1 MGSKRV
7 DLNSDVGESFGAYK
21 IGTDE
26 EVLKYVTSANIACGF
41 HAGDPMVMERTVD
54 IAVENGV
61 AIGAHPGYPDLMGFG
76 RREMRLTPKEAK
88 ACVKYQLGALM
99 AFVTAKGL
107 RVRHVKAHGALYNMA
122 AVDQDLAVAIA
133 EAVFE
138 VDREI
143 ILLALAKSQMVKAA
157 SDVGLR
163 VAEEV
168 FADRAYNP
176 DGTLVPRDKPGAMIH
191 DEDVAVR
198 RVIEMIDSGTV
209 RSIDGTDIEIK
220 ADSVC
225 VHGDNPKALAF
236 VERIRRELVT
246 AGIVVRHL

>member
-7 DLNSDVGESFGAYK
+7 DLNSDVGESFGAYRV
-21 IGTDE
+21 GMDE

-76 RREMRLTPKEAK
+76 RREMRLTPKEVK

-107 RVRHVKAHGALYNMA
+107 KVQHVKAHGALYNMA
-122 AVDQDLAVAIA
+122 AVDHDLAVAIA
-133 EAVFE
+133 EAVSE

-143 ILLALAKSQMVKAA
+143 ILLALAKSKMIDAA
-157 SDVGLR
+157 TELGLNA
-163 VAEEV
+163 AEEV
-168 FADRAYNP
+168 FADRAYND
-176 DGTLVPRDKPGAMIH
+176 DGTLVPRDRPGAMIENE
-191 DEDVAVR
+191 DEAVN
-198 RVIEMIDSGTV
+198 RVIGMIDKGRV
-209 RSIDGTDIEIK
+209 KSITGKEVEIK
-220 ADSVC
+220 ADSIC
-225 VHGDNPKALAF
+225 VHGDNPKAVSL
-236 VERIRRELVT
+236 VRRIRIGLEKE
-246 AGIVVRHL
+246 GIEVRHL